1 MFVNGLSDDRWMNR
15 LVECASLKTET
26 ALTIGC
32 CASDSSRE
40 CCFCSS
46 DHGVDGLAL
55 LQALFLLFRFSAMN
69 SLEMENEIRVL
80 LGSGE
85 IGALEGLLVD
95 SADWGVNIRMTLNEN
110 FVEVDLIKNWDGF
123 EMILLDDQDR
133 NSVQID
139 ELKDI
144 LQVLKS
150 HY

>member
-1 MFVNGLSDDRWMNR
+1 
-15 LVECASLKTET
+15 
-26 ALTIGC
+26 
-32 CASDSSRE
+32 
-40 CCFCSS
+40 
-46 DHGVDGLAL
+46 
-55 LQALFLLFRFSAMN
+55 MN
-69 SLEMENEIRVL
+69 SQEMENEIRAL
-80 LGSGE
+80 LGSGR
-85 IGALEGLLVD
+85 IGSLEGLLVD

-123 EMILLDDQDR
+123 EMILLDDQNR

>member
-1 MFVNGLSDDRWMNR
+1 
-15 LVECASLKTET
+15 
-26 ALTIGC
+26 
-32 CASDSSRE
+32 
-40 CCFCSS
+40 
-46 DHGVDGLAL
+46 
-55 LQALFLLFRFSAMN
+55 
-69 SLEMENEIRVL
+69 MENEIRVL

-95 SADWGVNIRMTLNEN
+95 PADWGVNIRMTLNEN
-110 FVEVDLIKNWDGF
+110 FVEIDLIKNWDGF
-123 EMILLDDQDR
+123 EMILLDDQNR